1 MLSIE
6 DTENLIK
13 TMRAQAR
20 ALDAGADSLEA
31 AIAPLKAALSSAQAF
46 NQLATTMFEFWS
58 GQAVAK
64 SMSKPDKLDFTV

>member
-6 DTENLIK
+6 DTENLIR

-31 AIAPLKAALSSAQAF
+31 AIAPFKAAQAGLETVMEASRAWVGFWEGMARSA
-46 NQLATTMFEFWS
+46 
-58 GQAVAK
+58 
-64 SMSKPDKLDFTV
+64 TVNTKEGK